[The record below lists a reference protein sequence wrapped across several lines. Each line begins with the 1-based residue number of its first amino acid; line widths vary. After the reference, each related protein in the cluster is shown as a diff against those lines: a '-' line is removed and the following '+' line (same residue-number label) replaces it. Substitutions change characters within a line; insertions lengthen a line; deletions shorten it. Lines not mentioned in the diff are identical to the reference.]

1 MMSLRIYANILSK
14 VKSKLPKWNNLLAP
28 HRQARRS
35 LTTKQFLPV
44 YSGVQQKTSLQGG
57 QQTDRDCK

>member
-1 MMSLRIYANILSK
+1 MTSFRIYANIMSK
-14 VKSKLPKWNNLLAP
+14 VKSKLPKWNNLFAD

-35 LTTKQFLPV
+35 LTTNQVLPV